1 MNMQTNTELPLW
13 LQTKNQT
20 NLNFEKKHDF
30 VGINITSLGKLLHF
44 FTNITPVYR
53 VKTSPWLRVCTL
65 LITSLLV
72 LLSRNLIFLWACL
85 LIILGELALFPGNAI
100 LGIFK
105 KYLKL
110 IIFTAIFILPSLFL
124 SRKADLALQHGNS
137 LFLRSNN
144 YIFPMF

>member
-53 VKTSPWLRVCTL
+53 VKNFTL
-65 LITSLLV
+65 ASCLYLV
-72 LLSRNLIFLWACL
+72 DNFTIG
-85 LIILGELALFPGNAI
+85 LIIAQFDLFMG
-100 LGIFK
+100 
-105 KYLKL
+105 
-110 IIFTAIFILPSLFL
+110 L
-124 SRKADLALQHGNS
+124 SFDH
-137 LFLRSNN
+137 LR
-144 YIFPMF
+144 

>member
-85 LIILGELALFPGNAI
+85 LIILGELALFRKCDFGN
-100 LGIFK
+100 
-105 KYLKL
+105 
-110 IIFTAIFILPSLFL
+110 
-124 SRKADLALQHGNS
+124 LQEIPKIDH
-137 LFLRSNN
+137 FYSNL
-144 YIFPMF
+144 YFA

>member
-30 VGINITSLGKLLHF
+30 VGINIASLGKLLHF

-110 IIFTAIFILPSLFL
+110 IIFTAIFILPSLF
-124 SRKADLALQHGNS
+124 
-137 LFLRSNN
+137 
-144 YIFPMF
+144 

>member
-1 MNMQTNTELPLW
+1 MQTNTELPLW

-110 IIFTAIFILPSLFL
+110 IILQLSLFCL
-124 SRKADLALQHGNS
+124 VCFWAKKLIWHC
-137 LFLRSNN
+137 FLCGSAHF
-144 YIFPMF
+144 YYL